1 MKKVISVLL
10 ALLMIFSVMSVGA
23 VTAFAQDAETPVA
36 AEEGTTSNAR
46 GAVSDYIPFSYE
58 CDYCGN
64 THEGFI
70 GILFAVFH
78 AILQAAQLMA
88 TAVKK

>member
-10 ALLMIFSVMSVGA
+10 ALLMMFSLASVGT
-23 VTAFAQDAETPVA
+23 VAFAEDAETPVA
-36 AEEGTTSNAR
+36 AEEDATSNAR

-70 GILFAVFH
+70 GILFTMLHTV
-78 AILQAAQLMA
+78 LQAAQLVV
-88 TAVKK
+88 TAVKR